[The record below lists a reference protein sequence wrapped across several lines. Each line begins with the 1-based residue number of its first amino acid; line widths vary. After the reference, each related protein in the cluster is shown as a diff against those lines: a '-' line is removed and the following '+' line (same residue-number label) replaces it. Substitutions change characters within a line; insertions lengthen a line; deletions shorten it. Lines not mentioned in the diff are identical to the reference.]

1 MQSRDR
7 ERITRPQGMRTFP
20 LEASLAFTTS
30 CKIAPIS
37 TALPLA
43 QDLLIFLGKLFLN
56 RVERGKFPSSRPIKV
71 SVYILF
77 DEVYIV
83 IDLILMQVALQYVPS
98 YNQDVSIV

>member
-1 MQSRDR
+1 MHHDATAGYAHFSPRGQPDFHH
-7 ERITRPQGMRTFP
+7 ILQNCTHLNCTAPGFP
-20 LEASLAFTTS
+20 G
-30 CKIAPIS
+30 
-37 TALPLA
+37 LA